1 MKSVFTKNSISS
13 STLSLSKKIESKK
26 KLEWHNIKMNYD
38 MYLLMIPGLLF
49 LLLFR
54 YLPMYGILI
63 AFQDFNIF
71 EGILKSEWI
80 GLANFTRLFQ
90 MKEFYTVFTNTLVI
104 SIYKIAFLFPAPI
117 VLALLLNEVK
127 NMLFKRTVQTVIYLP
142 HFLSWVIIAGLFINI
157 LSTSS
162 GLINNVIKA
171 FGGEPIAFLMDNR
184 WFRSILVFSAGWK
197 ESGWNTIVYIAAIAG
212 VEQEVYE
219 AAIIDGASRIKQMIH
234 ITIPSILSTI
244 VMLFILRL
252 GSILE
257 AGTQQILVMYN
268 PVVYKTADII
278 GTYVYRTGLGNME
291 YSFSTAVGLFNS
303 LVGFILVISGN
314 NLSKKMVQRS
324 IW

>member
-1 MKSVFTKNSISS
+1 
-13 STLSLSKKIESKK
+13 
-26 KLEWHNIKMNYD
+26 
-38 MYLLMIPGLLF
+38 
-49 LLLFR
+49 
-54 YLPMYGILI
+54 MYGVLI

-71 EGILKSEWI
+71 DGIFKSEWV
-80 GLANFTRLFQ
+80 GFENFAKLFR
-90 MKEFYTVFTNTLVI
+90 MEEFYSVFANTLLI
-104 SIYKIAFLFPAPI
+104 SIYKIIFLFPVPI
-117 VLALLLNEVK
+117 IIALLLNEIR
-127 NMLFKRTVQTVIYLP
+127 NMFFKRTVQTIIYMP

-162 GLINNVIKA
+162 GLINNIIKA

-184 WFRSILVFSAGWK
+184 WFRSILVYSAGWK

-212 VEQEVYE
+212 IEQEVYE
-219 AAIIDGASRIKQMIH
+219 AAIIDGAGRIKQMIY

-268 PVVYKTADII
+268 PVVYKTADVI
-278 GTYVYRTGLGNME
+278 GTYVYRMGLGNME

-303 LVGFILVISGN
+303 VVGFILVISGN
-314 NLSKKMVQRS
+314 HLSKKAVQRS